1 MLGFK
6 TDMKHHKKWK
16 IRILAMLLLPF
27 CLAARGQSEM
37 LLPDQLTEIGNEAF
51 AGDSSITDAIIP
63 DSVRS
68 IGEKAFWGCSN
79 LARITIHG
87 NVADMGDMALAGCTE
102 DLLICTE
109 PGSAALAFAQAN
121 SIDYQAATTYRALL
135 IAQTYLQDS
144 ALTLEGPENDVAA
157 LKACLEA
164 FSETPYRVSVK
175 KELAAQGIL
184 DAIGDAFDQA
194 GSEDVSLLYYSG
206 HGVLSEDSQTQGALL
221 GADGSDFVTAV
232 QLRKALDRIPGRKI
246 VIIDACYSG
255 NFLSA
260 NSALRSNDA
269 TDTTQPPESLELFSD
284 SFIQAFS
291 ARKRGGLASDGYY
304 VLTAA
309 SADEE
314 SYEAD
319 TDGSV
324 MGLFTAGLVK
334 GCGWNS
340 DVLPADGNSN
350 GVITLQEAYQYAANT
365 VNTQWQ
371 HAQVYPASCTWF
383 GILRQ

>member
-1 MLGFK
+1 MKYNK
-6 TDMKHHKKWK
+6 TWT
-16 IRILAMLLLPF
+16 IRILAILLLPF
-27 CLAARGQSEM
+27 CLANPGQSEM
-37 LLPDQLTEIGNEAF
+37 LLLPDQLTEIGNEAF
-51 AGDSSITDAIIP
+51 SGDLSITDAVIP

-68 IGEKAFWGCSN
+68 IGERAFWGCSN
-79 LARITIHG
+79 LARITLHSS
-87 NVADMGDMALAGCTE
+87 VADIGDMALAGCTE

-121 SIDYQAATTYRALL
+121 SIDYQAGTTYRALL

-144 ALTLEGPENDVAA
+144 TLTLEGPENDAAA

-164 FSETPYRVSVK
+164 FSGTPYRVSVR
-175 KELAAQGIL
+175 KELTAQDIL
-184 DAIGDAFDQA
+184 DAIGDAFDQTR
-194 GSEDVSLLYYSG
+194 SEDVSLLYYSG
-206 HGVLSEDSQTQGALL
+206 HGVFSQDSQTQGALL
-221 GADGSDFVTAV
+221 GADGKDYVTAS
-232 QLRKALDRIPGRKI
+232 QLRNALDRIPGRKI

-260 NSALRSNDA
+260 NAVLQSNSAADA
-269 TDTTQPPESLELFSD
+269 TQPPEPVKLFSD

-291 ARKRGGLASDGYY
+291 ARKRGGLATDGYY

-314 SYEAD
+314 SYES
-319 TDGSV
+319 TIDGSA
-324 MGLFTAGLVK
+324 MGLFTAGLVE

-340 DVLPADGNSN
+340 DVLPSDGNSN

-365 VNTQWQ
+365 LNTQWQ

-383 GILRQ
+383 GIMRQ